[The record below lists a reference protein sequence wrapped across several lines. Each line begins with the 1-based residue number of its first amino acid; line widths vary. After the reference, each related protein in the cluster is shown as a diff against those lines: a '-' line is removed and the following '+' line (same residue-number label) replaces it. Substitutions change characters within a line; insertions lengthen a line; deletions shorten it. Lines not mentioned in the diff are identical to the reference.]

1 MGIVSTKPLDKMN
14 KQELM
19 EMVVELR
26 NMIGES
32 AEGNKCVMDAFDKDW
47 VNEIL
52 EQCGYKVRGTIAIE
66 AVIEDVPLPPTL
78 PQGYL
83 SSEDAS
89 EFNVVVN
96 TPFGEFPATVLKVD
110 VS

>member
-1 MGIVSTKPLDKMN
+1 MN

-19 EMVVELR
+19 KWVDEM
-26 NMIGES
+26 
-32 AEGNKCVMDAFDKDW
+32 
-47 VNEIL
+47 L
-52 EQCGYKVRGTIAIE
+52 EQCGYKVRGTLAIE

-78 PQGYL
+78 PEGYL
-83 SSEDAS
+83 SNEDMS
-89 EFNVVVN
+89 EFSVLVN